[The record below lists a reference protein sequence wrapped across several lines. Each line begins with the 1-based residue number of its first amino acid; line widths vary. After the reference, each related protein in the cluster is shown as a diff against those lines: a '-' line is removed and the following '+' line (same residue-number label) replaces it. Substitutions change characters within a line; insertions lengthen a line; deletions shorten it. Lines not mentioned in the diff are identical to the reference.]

1 MTSQE
6 TNTDNKIFLG
16 GESVM
21 LTEDANIKSKKL
33 ADGAKKDIGKEII
46 GLTAFSITAI
56 AALGFYTQ
64 GLGLLPTAAIFLLGP
79 IIKLVLDR
87 LNK

>member
-1 MTSQE
+1 MASHE
-6 TNTDNKIFLG
+6 TNTNNKIFLG

-21 LTEDANIKSKKL
+21 LTQDANIKSKKL
-33 ADGAKKDIGKEII
+33 ADEAKKDIGKEII
-46 GLTAFSITAI
+46 GLAAFSITTI
-56 AALGFYTQ
+56 IALGFYNQ

-79 IIKLVLDR
+79 IIKLILDR

>member
-33 ADGAKKDIGKEII
+33 ADEAKKDIGKEII

>member
-6 TNTDNKIFLG
+6 TKTDNNIFLG

-33 ADGAKKDIGKEII
+33 ADEVNKEIGIETI
-46 GLTAFSITAI
+46 GLIIFSITTFT
-56 AALGFYTQ
+56 ALGLHIQ
-64 GLGLLPTAAIFLLGP
+64 GLELLPTSAVFLIGP
-79 IIKLVLDR
+79 IIKLILDR

>member
-6 TNTDNKIFLG
+6 IKTENKIFLG

-21 LTEDANIKSKKL
+21 LTEDADIKSRKL
-33 ADGAKKDIGKEII
+33 ADDAKTEIGKEII
-46 GLTAFSITAI
+46 GLVAFTITTFTA
-56 AALGFYTQ
+56 LRLYTQ
-64 GLGLLPTAAIFLLGP
+64 GHEILPTAAIFLIGP
-79 IIKLVLDR
+79 IIKLILDR

>member
-6 TNTDNKIFLG
+6 IKTENKIFLG

-21 LTEDANIKSKKL
+21 LTEDADTKSRKF
-33 ADGAKKDIGKEII
+33 ADDAKKEIGKEII
-46 GLTAFSITAI
+46 GLAAFTITTFTA
-56 AALGFYTQ
+56 LRLYTQ
-64 GLGLLPTAAIFLLGP
+64 GLEILPTAAIFLLGP
-79 IIKLVLDR
+79 IIKLILDR

>member
-1 MTSQE
+1 MASQE

-21 LTEDANIKSKKL
+21 LTQDANIKSKKL
-33 ADGAKKDIGKEII
+33 ADEAKKDIGKEII
-46 GLTAFSITAI
+46 GLTAFSITTI
-56 AALGFYTQ
+56 AALGFYNQ
-64 GLGLLPTAAIFLLGP
+64 GLGLLPTSAIFLLGP
-79 IIKLVLDR
+79 IIKLILDR